1 MQTQIVI
8 ALVLYG
14 IVALFFVL
22 IGGVYLTRRQI
33 TAYHAKFVGR
43 THEQLEKEEP
53 RFAKIAIYFLKIVG
67 GANLAIGV
75 ATILLIFTPSSS
87 GYSNIAWPMLAMHEI
102 ALVPALY
109 VTMSVGR
116 PSPWPVVMGV
126 MVASLVAFVLIV

>member
-1 MQTQIVI
+1 MQTKFIV

-22 IGGVYLTRRQI
+22 IGVVYLTRKKI
-33 TAYHAKFVGR
+33 TAYHTKFIGR

-53 RFAKIAIYFLKIVG
+53 RFARIAIFFLKIVG

-75 ATILLIFTPSSS
+75 ATILLLVATASI
-87 GYSNIAWPMLAMHEI
+87 GYTHIAWPMLAMHEI

-109 VTMSVGR
+109 VTYSVGR
-116 PSPWPVVMGV
+116 PSPWPAVMVVMV
-126 MVASLVAFVLIV
+126 SSLVAFFLIV